1 MKGSILF
8 TFSWRYFKAKKS
20 TQAVNIISWVSML
33 AMLVGSASLIIILS
47 AFNGFE
53 TLVKSLY
60 ASFYPD
66 LRISAVSGKTIQLH
80 PDQLQQ
86 LKNVQGLYA
95 FSQTI
100 EEKAVLQH
108 DAFQQVVVI
117 KGVDE
122 GYVQTSGL
130 PDKMLRGKF
139 TTGDAE
145 NPSMVL
151 GIGVEQALGIM
162 ADRSILPLTV
172 YMPKKNMASVSV
184 QPMEALSVA
193 NALPRGVFSIQSDFD
208 NKYVL
213 TNISFLRTFMNFQ
226 EHEITAL
233 EIKTSPGANLSNI
246 KEQIKKLLGNN
257 YKVEDRFEQNRTLYN
272 TIRLEKLAI
281 YGIFLL
287 MLVIAAFNMVG
298 SLSMLV
304 LEKQRDIQILK
315 AMGASNTMIQKIF
328 LFEGILL
335 SSIGSMGGILIALL
349 ICYLQTS
356 YHLVPLEGA
365 SFLIDY
371 YPVEWRLQDLVVVGC
386 TVILIGMAA
395 SWVPS
400 RKASLQQISLR

>member
-80 PDQLQQ
+80 PDQLHR
-86 LKNVQGLYA
+86 LKNIQGVYA

-108 DAFQQVVVI
+108 DGFQQVVVI
-117 KGVDE
+117 KGVDD

-130 PDKMLRGKF
+130 PDKMMRGEF
-139 TTGDAE
+139 QTGDAAH
-145 NPSMVL
+145 PTMVL

-162 ADRSILPLTV
+162 ADRAILPLTV
-172 YMPKKNMASVSV
+172 YMPKKNMTSVSA
-184 QPMEALSVA
+184 QPMDALSVA

-213 TNISFLRTFMNFQ
+213 TNISFLKTFMNFQ
-226 EHEITAL
+226 EHEISAL
-233 EIKTSPGANLSNI
+233 EIKAVPGANLYFV
-246 KEQIKKLLGNN
+246 KEQIKKILGTS

-304 LEKQRDIQILK
+304 LEKKRDIQILK
-315 AMGASNTMIQKIF
+315 AMGASNILVQKIF
-328 LFEGILL
+328 LLEGVLL
-335 SSIGSMGGILIALL
+335 SSIGSIGGILLALL
-349 ICYLQTS
+349 ICYVQTT

-371 YPVEWRLQDLVVVGC
+371 YPVEWRLEDLVVVGC
-386 TVILIGMAA
+386 TVVLIGIAA

-400 RKASLQQISLR
+400 RKASAQEISLR